1 MWPRGVARVFVKGG
15 RGTRRGPKGRGCGG
29 WGSKGKGF
37 PLPLV
42 KKILKILTS
51 EGAFLDHFANLS
63 EQKFLSK
70 KRILFL
76 IAYWYVHTAYILRG
90 GLFFYRVVKI
100 ARAREI
106 FFASLEIF
114 CPHPLDFRLR
124 GARKIYRGSKNSRGA
139 EQISPLL
146 NRIHSIP
153 NTSRS

>member
-1 MWPRGVARVFVKGG
+1 MKPSYDQRRSQSVCKGG
-15 RGTRRGPKGRGCGG
+15 ARHATRAEGPWLLGMWK
-29 WGSKGKGF
+29 

-76 IAYWYVHTAYILRG
+76 IAYWYVHTYSGADC
-90 GLFFYRVVKI
+90 FFYWLVKI
-100 ARAREI
+100 ARAREF

-124 GARKIYRGSKNSRGA
+124 GARKIYGGSKK
-139 EQISPLL
+139 
-146 NRIHSIP
+146 IP
-153 NTSRS
+153 GGQNKCPPF